1 MAFPGLA
8 FGIIKCLQAGVNH
21 FPEDTLR
28 LAEAHSGRENVLPLA
43 LTVFQCL

>member
-8 FGIIKCLQAGVNH
+8 FEMIKCLQAGVNH

-28 LAEAHSGRENVLPLA
+28 LAAAHSGGENGLPLA
-43 LTVFQCL
+43 STVF